1 MKKVMKFFG
10 ILMMILGVLLA
21 VLFAVYITNADSKL
35 IEWIY
40 DKLMQYHT
48 TKKVEDHI

>member
-1 MKKVMKFFG
+1 MKKFMKFFG
-10 ILMMILGVLLA
+10 ILLLVLVGLLA

-35 IEWIY
+35 IEVIY
-40 DKLMQYHT
+40 DKLLQYHT